1 MKQDEFL
8 KILGYQVKKRRKAFN
23 LSQEDLAEKID
34 KSVDTV
40 SNIERGKGAPRLDTA
55 LDIANTLG
63 VELFELFQVHDMST
77 DDKAKMKKLD
87 TILDLLKDQPDEM
100 LDFTLKQTQLL
111 VSLKESF
118 IDKLKK

>member
-1 MKQDEFL
+1 MKQEDFL
-8 KILGYQVKKRRKAFN
+8 KILGLQVKKRRKALN

-40 SNIERGKGAPRLDTA
+40 SNIERGKGAPSFDTA
-55 LDIANTLG
+55 LDIANALG
-63 VELFELFQVHDMST
+63 VEMFELFQVHDMST
-77 DDKAKMKKLD
+77 KDKEKMKVLD
-87 TILDLLKDQPDEM
+87 SILDLLKDQPDEM
-100 LDFTLKQTQLL
+100 LQFTLKQTQQL

>member
-1 MKQDEFL
+1 MRQDEFL
-8 KILGYQVKKRRKAFN
+8 KVLGLQVKKRRKALN

-40 SNIERGKGAPRLDTA
+40 SNIERGKGAPSFDTA
-55 LDIANTLG
+55 LDIANALG
-63 VELFELFQVHDMST
+63 VEMFELFQVHDMST
-77 DDKAKMKKLD
+77 KDKEKMKVLD
-87 TILDLLKDQPDEM
+87 SILDLLKDQPDEM
-100 LDFTLKQTQLL
+100 LQFTLKQTQQL

>member
-8 KILGYQVKKRRKAFN
+8 KILGLQVKKRRKAMN

-40 SNIERGKGAPRLDTA
+40 SNIERGKGAPSFDTA
-55 LDIANTLG
+55 LDVANALG
-63 VELFELFQVHDMST
+63 LEMFELFHVHDMST
-77 DDKAKMKKLD
+77 EDKNKMKLLD
-87 TILDLLKDQPDEM
+87 SICDLLKDQPDEI
-100 LDFTLKQTQLL
+100 LQFTLKQTQQL

>member
-1 MKQDEFL
+1 MKQDELL
-8 KILGYQVKKRRKAFN
+8 KVIGFQVKKHRKAMN

-40 SNIERGKGAPRLDTA
+40 SNIERGKGAPSFETA
-55 LDIANTLG
+55 LDVANALG
-63 VELFELFQVHDMST
+63 IELFELFQVNEMST
-77 DDKAKMKKLD
+77 HDKQKMKVLD
-87 TILDLLKDQPDEM
+87 SICDLLKDQPDEM
-100 LDFTLKQTQLL
+100 LHFTLEQTKQL

>member
-8 KILGYQVKKRRKAFN
+8 KVLGLQVKKRRKALN
-23 LSQEDLAEKID
+23 LSQENLAEKID

-40 SNIERGKGAPRLDTA
+40 SNIERGKGAPSFDTA
-55 LDIANTLG
+55 LDIANALG
-63 VELFELFQVHDMST
+63 VEMFELFQVHDMST
-77 DDKAKMKKLD
+77 KDKEKMKLLD
-87 TILDLLKDQPDEM
+87 SILDLLKDQPDEM
-100 LDFTLKQTQLL
+100 LQFTLKQTEQL